1 MKKLLTFLTPILTI
15 AATILSAML
24 TIQLMIQI
32 SAETGDK
39 YTLPALGLFLDLLKS
54 ISPLIIIFLWVQ
66 GRKPS
71 SVFAAVLAI
80 LLTALSFSASFSALS
95 NGVTAAQKNSHEYQL
110 LQSQIDEYQIQID
123 MKLDLAKQ
131 FASFDR
137 VTKANANTDDANV
150 LLAKVSELRAQQADL
165 GASDSYFAKYGRYVA
180 LFASG
185 CLELASWV
193 LMILSYSLNPS
204 SLSLIT
210 SKNSKSTDEKGT
222 LTQSCT
228 VDGHMISSALNASES
243 QSNHTTQS
251 CTVDGHMASSAL
263 NASESQ
269 SNHATQSCTVDG
281 HMISSA
287 LNASESQS
295 NHTTQSHTTESA
307 NGESSER
314 VCAEEEGDEHSHRQV
329 IKNKIKKAII
339 NQKCKPSIRGVQDLF
354 SGVSR
359 DEIRLVQEELK
370 GAGMLEDYRSGYRLV
385 A

>member
-1 MKKLLTFLTPILTI
+1 MNNTMKTIVHKIFCSLTLLNLLALLTTILTI
-15 AATILSAML
+15 AATALSAIL
-24 TIQLMIQI
+24 TTQLMIQI

-54 ISPLIIIFLWVQ
+54 ISPLIIIFLWSQ

-80 LLTALSFSASFSALS
+80 LLTALSFSASFSALN

-110 LQSQIDEYQIQID
+110 LQSQIDDYQIQID

-137 VTKANANTDDANV
+137 VTKANANTDDANS

-185 CLELASWV
+185 CLELATWV
-193 LMILSYSLNPS
+193 LMILSYSLKPS

-228 VDGHMISSALNASES
+228 VDGHMISSALNAS
-243 QSNHTTQS
+243 
-251 CTVDGHMASSAL
+251 D
-263 NASESQ
+263 SQ
-269 SNHATQSCTVDG
+269 SNHATQS
-281 HMISSA
+281 
-287 LNASESQS
+287 
-295 NHTTQSHTTESA
+295 HTTEGA
-307 NGESSER
+307 NDESSES
-314 VCAEEEGDEHSHRQV
+314 VCTEEEGDEHSHRQV

-370 GAGMLEDYRSGYRLV
+370 GAGMLEDYRGGYRLV

>member
-1 MKKLLTFLTPILTI
+1 MKKIRIMKKLLTILTPILTI
-15 AATILSAML
+15 AATILSATL
-24 TIQLMIQI
+24 TTQLMIQI

-39 YTLPALGLFLDLLKS
+39 CTLPTLGVFLDLLKS
-54 ISPLIIIFLWVQ
+54 ISPLIIIFLWSQ
-66 GRKPS
+66 GRKWS
-71 SVFAAVLAI
+71 AFFAAVLAL
-80 LLTALSFSASFSALS
+80 LLTALSFSASFSALN

-110 LQSQIDEYQIQID
+110 LQRQIDDYQIQID

-137 VTKANANTDDANV
+137 VTKANANTDEANE

-228 VDGHMISSALNASES
+228 VDGHMASSALNASES

-251 CTVDGHMASSAL
+251 CTVDGHMISSAL
-263 NASESQ
+263 NASDSQ
-269 SNHATQSCTVDG
+269 SNHATQS
-281 HMISSA
+281 
-287 LNASESQS
+287 
-295 NHTTQSHTTESA
+295 HTTEGA
-307 NGESSER
+307 NDESSES
-314 VCAEEEGDEHSHRQV
+314 VCTEEEGDEHSHRQV

-370 GAGMLEDYRSGYRLV
+370 GAGMLEDYRGGYRLV

>member
-1 MKKLLTFLTPILTI
+1 MKKLLTILTPILTI
-15 AATILSAML
+15 AATILSATL
-24 TIQLMIQI
+24 TTQLMIQI

-39 YTLPALGLFLDLLKS
+39 CTLPTLGVFLDLLKS
-54 ISPLIIIFLWVQ
+54 ISPLIIIFLWSQ
-66 GRKPS
+66 GRKWS
-71 SVFAAVLAI
+71 AFFAAVLAL
-80 LLTALSFSASFSALS
+80 LLTALSFSASFSALN

-110 LQSQIDEYQIQID
+110 LQRQIDDYQIQID

-137 VTKANANTDDANV
+137 VTKANANADEANE
-150 LLAKVSELRAQQADL
+150 LLANVSELRAQQADL

-228 VDGHMISSALNASES
+228 VDGHM
-243 QSNHTTQS
+243 
-251 CTVDGHMASSAL
+251 ASSAL

-281 HMISSA
+281 HMTSSA

-295 NHTTQSHTTESA
+295 NHTTQSHTTEGAS
-307 NGESSER
+307 ES

>member
-1 MKKLLTFLTPILTI
+1 MNNTMKTIVHKIFCSLTLLNLLALLTTILTI
-15 AATILSAML
+15 AATALSAIL
-24 TIQLMIQI
+24 TTQLMIQI

-54 ISPLIIIFLWVQ
+54 ISPLIIIFLWSQ

-110 LQSQIDEYQIQID
+110 LQSQIDDYQIQID

-137 VTKANANTDDANV
+137 VTKANANTDDANA

-210 SKNSKSTDEKGT
+210 SKNSKSTDEKCT
-222 LTQSCT
+222 PTQSFT
-228 VDGHMISSALNASES
+228 VD
-243 QSNHTTQS
+243 T
-251 CTVDGHMASSAL
+251 HMASSPL
-263 NASESQ
+263 NTSDSQ
-269 SNHATQSCTVDG
+269 LNHTAQSCTIEG
-281 HMISSA
+281 
-287 LNASESQS
+287 
-295 NHTTQSHTTESA
+295 A
-307 NGESSER
+307 NDESSESE
-314 VCAEEEGDEHSHRQV
+314 CAQKEVDEHSHREV

-370 GAGMLEDYRSGYRLV
+370 GAGMLEGYRGGYRLV

>member
-251 CTVDGHMASSAL
+251 
-263 NASESQ
+263 
-269 SNHATQSCTVDG
+269 
-281 HMISSA
+281 
-287 LNASESQS
+287 
-295 NHTTQSHTTESA
+295 HTTEGA
-307 NGESSER
+307 NDESSES